1 MGLLSQGLNSLSKSD
16 VLFTA
21 IGSDHGIEQENR
33 AMKVLGSIKRTGS
46 SYQKYFLTAA
56 ELGKIYVNI
65 SKINDDQRRETEEHY
80 QLSLVLR
87 MQELAKM

>member
-65 SKINDDQRRETEEHY
+65 SKLTMTKEGKQRNITSC
-80 QLSLVLR
+80 LWF
-87 MQELAKM
+87 